1 VGSGSKILKI
11 RNLTTYARGLI
22 IGDAMSKNVYLQAI
36 AIAVI
41 DGEAEDAVNA
51 TNAALAANVDPLE
64 ILNRGLMDAA
74 DEVGKRFERSEY
86 FLPELM
92 LTGRALKGAMEVVK
106 PVLLEKYADNESQVK
121 GKVVSA
127 TIQTDIHDIGKNI
140 VSSMLTAAGFEV
152 TDMGVDVPIKSIIDK
167 AEEIEARIICLSALL
182 TTSMPFIKDLIQLL
196 EARGIRHK
204 YVVLVG
210 GASVTET
217 WAKHIGADG
226 TAKNAADAVKVAR
239 EKIGV

>member
-1 VGSGSKILKI
+1 
-11 RNLTTYARGLI
+11 
-22 IGDAMSKNVYLQAI
+22 MSENVYLQAI

-239 EKIGV
+239 EKIGM